1 MSVNDTILFLFY
13 PTDYYSIMLQFLT
26 IVLDNFCNANGL
38 ELASADDLL
47 YDGNNE
53 LTQYQRTWLQQYV
66 KVWDL
71 VIDNDS

>member
-1 MSVNDTILFLFY
+1 
-13 PTDYYSIMLQFLT
+13 MLQFLT

-47 YDGNNE
+47 YDVNNE

>member
-1 MSVNDTILFLFY
+1 
-13 PTDYYSIMLQFLT
+13 MLQFLT